1 LQPTKLVSSHA
12 ADLKPLLIQLPDG
25 ITGIALD
32 SRMVTAGKIFAALP
46 GTQVDGRTFIAQA
59 IAAGARAVLVP
70 RGSNRPAAASGIAW
84 IESNNAR
91 RDTALLAAHFAGA
104 QPIAIAAVTGTSGK
118 TSTTLFLK
126 QLWRQSGH
134 TAAVLGTMGLLAD
147 GAVRVDTLTT
157 PDPVQL
163 HQLLASIAGDGIS
176 HLAMEASSHGLDQ
189 ARLDGVALTAAA
201 FTNLSREHLD
211 YHPTMAA
218 YLAAKT
224 RLCTELLPAD
234 GTAVICTG
242 TQAGDCVL
250 AATRAAGRR
259 VLTITDGVGGD
270 IALTAATPVTSGLAV
285 EARVHGTLTTVQ
297 LPLVGRFQA
306 INALTAFALGTLT
319 GGPTNLATALPTLTS
334 IRGRMEL
341 VGQTETGAAVY
352 VDYAHKPGALASVL
366 TALRP
371 HIAGQLRVVFG
382 CGGDRDAGK
391 RAEMGEVA
399 ARLADRAIVTDDNP
413 RTEDPAGIRAAIMA
427 ACPGATE
434 IDDRRAAIT
443 AGLDG
448 IGAGDVLLIA
458 GKGHEDYQ
466 IVGTDKLPF
475 DDAAIVR
482 GLLGYGQPTIGDA
495 A

>member
-1 LQPTKLVSSHA
+1 MQPTKRSSPRP
-12 ADLKPLLIQLPDG
+12 ADLTALLALLPDG

-32 SRMVTAGKIFAALP
+32 SRSVAPGMVFAALP
-46 GTQVDGRTFIAQA
+46 GSQLDGRTFIPQA
-59 IAAGARAVLVP
+59 IAAGAKAVLVP
-70 RGSNRPAAASGIAW
+70 RGSDRPVAASNIAW
-84 IESNNAR
+84 LESVNAR
-91 RDTALLAAHFAGA
+91 RATALLAAQFAGA
-104 QPIAIAAVTGTSGK
+104 QPTAIAAVTGTSGK
-118 TSTTLFLK
+118 TSTTLFLE

-134 TAAVLGTMGLLAD
+134 TAAVLGTMGLIAD
-147 GAVRVDTLTT
+147 GTVRADTLTT

-163 HQLLASIAGDGIS
+163 HQLLADIANEGIS

-189 ARLDGVALTAAA
+189 ARLDGVALTTAA
-201 FTNLSREHLD
+201 FTNLSRDHLD

-224 RLCTELLPAD
+224 RLCTELLPED

-242 TQAGDCVL
+242 TETGDSVL
-250 AATRAAGRR
+250 AATRATGRR
-259 VLTITDGVGGD
+259 TLTITDGAGGD
-270 IALTAATPVTSGLAV
+270 IALAAATPVAGGLV
-285 EARVHGTLTTVQ
+285 IEASVHGSPTTIQ

-306 INALTAFALGTLT
+306 MNALTAFALGTLT
-319 GGPTNLATALPTLTS
+319 GGPADMAMALPALS
-334 IRGRMEL
+334 GIRGRMEL
-341 VGQTETGAAVY
+341 VGETATGAAVY

-371 HIAGQLRVVFG
+371 HTAGQLRVVFG

-413 RTEDPAGIRAAIMA
+413 RTEDPALIRAAIMA
-427 ACPGATE
+427 ACPDATE
-434 IDDRRAAIT
+434 IGDRRAAIA

-448 IGAGDVLLIA
+448 LGTGNVLLIA

-466 IVGTDKLPF
+466 IVGTEKRPF

-482 GLLGYGQPTIGDA
+482 SLLGTGQPTMGDA